1 VRVKVCSKPV
11 DEVYLKC
18 EVRQKAVESKMKY
31 EQNKVVESITD

>member
-1 VRVKVCSKPV
+1 VHVKVCLKLV

-18 EVRQKAVESKMKY
+18 EVWRKAVESKMKY